1 MSCRGPA
8 IVIPHLM
15 RNPGFFCSFL
25 VPRFRGDDVWIPAGV
40 YPREGGD
47 GNDALGKLRR
57 KRTHLL
63 SQLIYVAHYNRVSNG
78 AKLRPIVRP
87 LDPLPLCLLSKQ
99 EETGAHYSAHN

>member
-57 KRTHLL
+57 KRTH
-63 SQLIYVAHYNRVSNG
+63 SFYVNFYVAHYTMRTLCSKRQWSVVRSPLFVVG
-78 AKLRPIVRP
+78 CPLIVVRCTTT
-87 LDPLPLCLLSKQ
+87 D
-99 EETGAHYSAHN
+99 H